1 MTSDR
6 TFVIVGA
13 SLTGAK
19 AAETL
24 RAEGF
29 DERVVLVGAEDERPY
44 ERPPLSK
51 DYLRGEAER
60 ATVYVHPEGFYAD
73 HDIEL
78 RLGRAAVSVN
88 VAGSE
93 LALDDGERLR
103 YDRLLLATG
112 AEPRRLSI
120 PGGVLY
126 LRSVADCDAPRG
138 RLDRGGSVVVIG
150 AGWIGAEVAA
160 SARQRGLDVT
170 VIDPLTV
177 PLERVLGTEVGA
189 VYRDIHLDH
198 GVHMLLGTGVEAFEG
213 ATAVERVRTSDGREL
228 ECDFVVVGVGVQP
241 RTGLAAQAGLADEHM
256 QTSAPGVFAADDVAN
271 EHHPF
276 YGERIRVEHWAN
288 ALHQGPVAARAML
301 AEPDVY
307 DRLPYF
313 FSDQYD
319 VGMEYAGLARTW
331 DRVVFRG
338 DRATRQFIAFWLAG
352 RSRRR
357 GHERQRMGRHRP
369 DPAPYRRARRRR
381 RPAPRQSRRPARGTR
396 PRRRRE
402 RRMSRL
408 QQLHDA
414 GVSIWLERSPA
425 SCWKAAPSRR

>member
-1 MTSDR
+1 MSSDQ

-19 AAETL
+19 AAEAL
-24 RAEGF
+24 RQEGF
-29 DERVVLVGAEDERPY
+29 DGRVVLVGAEDERPY

-51 DYLRGEAER
+51 DYLRGEVVRE
-60 ATVYVHPEGFYAD
+60 TVYVHPEGFYTE

-78 RLGRAAVSVN
+78 RLGRTAVSLNTAV
-88 VAGSE
+88 GE

-112 AEPRRLSI
+112 AEPRRLPI
-120 PGGVLY
+120 PGGDLDGVLY
-126 LRSVADCDAPRG
+126 LRSVADSDALRA
-138 RLDRGGSVVVIG
+138 RLDRGGAIVVIG

-160 SARQRGLDVT
+160 SARQRGLEVT

-198 GVHMLLGTGVEAFEG
+198 GVQMLLGTAVEAFEG
-213 ATAVERVRTSDGREL
+213 DTAVERVRTIDGREL

-241 RTGLAAQAGLADEHM
+241 RTGLAAQAGLAVDNGILVDEHL
-256 QTSAPGVFAADDVAN
+256 QTSAPGVFAAGDVAN
-271 EHHPF
+271 AHHPF

-301 AEPDVY
+301 DEPDVY

-319 VGMEYAGLARTW
+319 VGMEYAGFARTW

-338 DRATRQFIAFWLAG
+338 DPATREFVAFWLTGDRVVAG
-352 RSRRR
+352 MNVNVWDVIDPIQRLISERVAVDDRRLA
-357 GHERQRMGRHRP
+357 
-369 DPAPYRRARRRR
+369 DPAVPLEELV
-381 RPAPRQSRRPARGTR
+381 PA
-396 PRRRRE
+396 
-402 RRMSRL
+402 
-408 QQLHDA
+408 DA
-414 GVSIWLERSPA
+414 ES
-425 SCWKAAPSRR
+425 AA